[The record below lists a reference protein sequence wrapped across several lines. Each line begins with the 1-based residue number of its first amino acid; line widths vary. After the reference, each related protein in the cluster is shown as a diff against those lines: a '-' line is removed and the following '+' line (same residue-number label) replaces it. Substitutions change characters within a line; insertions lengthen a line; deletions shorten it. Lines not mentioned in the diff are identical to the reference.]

1 MSAEIEVELR
11 GRLRQEQY
19 DTLLGFLRDKGEFK
33 EHKHRLLI
41 DYSTFLPG
49 EGVAER
55 TRDIRLRITNGVPEI
70 ITKLGGW
77 GGDEHR
83 QEISIKTEPGSFD
96 RLVETYGVLGYTKA
110 IVAERFSEVFE
121 YRGFEFA
128 LVTVPNHSYY
138 VEIEK
143 MAHDSEDMARVKEE
157 IRAVCA
163 ELSIVLFDDTGFFD
177 YIEALN
183 RESNDTFD
191 FANFE
196 PNYFAKRYTI

>member
-11 GRLRQEQY
+11 GRLDQEQY
-19 DTLLGFLRDKGEFK
+19 DTLLTLLRERGEFK
-33 EHKHRLLI
+33 EHKHRLLL

-49 EGVAER
+49 EGVANR

-70 ITKLGGW
+70 ITKLGSW

-83 QEISIKTEPGSFD
+83 REISIMAEAGSFD

-110 IVAERFSEVFE
+110 IVAERFTEVFD
-121 YRGFEFA
+121 YCGFEFA

-138 VEIEK
+138 VEIEQ
-143 MAHDSEDMARVKEE
+143 MAHSSEDMVRVKEE
-157 IRAVCA
+157 IRTVCT
-163 ELSIVLFDDTGFFD
+163 ELGIILFDDKGFHS
-177 YIEALN
+177 YIEELN
-183 RESNDTFD
+183 RDSNGVFD

-196 PNYFAKRYTI
+196 PDYFAKRYTI